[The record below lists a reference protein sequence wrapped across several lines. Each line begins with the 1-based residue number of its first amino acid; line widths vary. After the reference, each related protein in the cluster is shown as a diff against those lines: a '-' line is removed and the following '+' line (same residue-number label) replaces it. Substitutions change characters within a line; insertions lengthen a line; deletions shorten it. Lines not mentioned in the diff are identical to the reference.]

1 MTTPLPYFRLSGFY
15 LFYFATLGVLIPY
28 WSPYLESLGFT
39 IMEIGELTA
48 ILAATKIV
56 APNIW
61 GWWADRRGEHLLIV
75 RFASLASIIAFAG
88 VFLGSGYW
96 WMALII
102 ALFSFFWN
110 ASLPQF
116 EAVTLNHLGKSVER
130 YSSIRLWGSVG
141 FIVTVAALGP
151 LLEWQGVWLVPL
163 ALILLMVGIWL
174 SSLLIPAV
182 PDPEHEHPHI
192 SLRSVLGR
200 PVVVALL
207 LVAFLNQ
214 AAHGTYYTFFTL
226 YLESFGHDKGVIGMI
241 WALSVGAEVA
251 AFTLMARWM
260 PRFGERNLLLVSLF
274 LGTLRW
280 LLTALFPQSLELM
293 FLVQMLHAASFG
305 VIHAVS
311 IHMIH
316 DLFRG
321 KLQGRGQA
329 LYSSV
334 SFGVGGVVGS
344 LLGGIVWTQL
354 GAEAIFLF
362 SALLSAV
369 ALWVSWRWL
378 YALEREPILES
389 GVD

>member
-1 MTTPLPYFRLSGFY
+1 MTQPFPYFRLSGFY

-28 WSPYLESLGFT
+28 WSPYLESRGFS
-39 IMEIGELTA
+39 ILEIGELTA
-48 ILAATKIV
+48 ILAATKVV
-56 APNIW
+56 APNLW
-61 GWWADRRGEHLLIV
+61 GWWADRRGEHLGIV
-75 RFASLASIIAFAG
+75 RLASLASIVAFAG
-88 VFLGSGYW
+88 VFWAGGYW

-116 EAVTLNHLGKSVER
+116 EAVTLNHLGDSVER

-141 FIVTVAALGP
+141 FIATVAVLGP
-151 LLEWQGVWLVPL
+151 LLEQQGMGLVPL
-163 ALILLMVGIWL
+163 VLILLMVGIWL
-174 SSLLIPAV
+174 SSLAVPMV
-182 PDPEHEHPHI
+182 PDPEHDHPHI
-192 SLRSVLGR
+192 PMKTVLGR

-207 LVAFLNQ
+207 LVALLNQ

-226 YLESFGHDKGVIGMI
+226 YMESFGHDKSVIGLI

-251 AFTLMARWM
+251 AFTLMARWI
-260 PRFGERNLLLVSLF
+260 PRFGERQLLLVSLA
-274 LGTLRW
+274 LGLLRW
-280 LLTALFPQSLELM
+280 LLTALFPNSLELM

-311 IHMIH
+311 IHMVH

-344 LLGGIVWTQL
+344 LLGGVVWTGFGSQ
-354 GAEAIFLF
+354 AIFVC
-362 SALLSAV
+362 SALLSLL
-369 ALWVSWRWL
+369 ALGVSWRWIRL
-378 YALEREPILES
+378 
-389 GVD
+389 

>member
-1 MTTPLPYFRLSGFY
+1 VTQPFPYFRLSGFY

-61 GWWADRRGEHLLIV
+61 GWWADRRGEHLGIV
-75 RFASLASIIAFAG
+75 RFASLASIFAFAG
-88 VFLGSGYW
+88 VFWASGYW
-96 WMALII
+96 WMALVI

-116 EAVTLNHLGKSVER
+116 EAVTLNHLGAAVER

-163 ALILLMVGIWL
+163 VLILLMVGIWL
-174 SSLLIPAV
+174 SSLAVPLV
-182 PDPEHEHPHI
+182 PDPEQEHPHI
-192 SLRSVLGR
+192 PLRSVLGR

-207 LVAFLNQ
+207 LVALLNQ

-226 YLESFGHDKGVIGMI
+226 YLETFGHDKGVIGMI

-251 AFTLMARWM
+251 AFTLMARWI
-260 PRFGERNLLLVSLF
+260 PRFGARRLLLISLS
-274 LGTLRW
+274 LGVLRW

-293 FLVQMLHAASFG
+293 LLVQMLHAASFG

-311 IHMIH
+311 IQMVH

-334 SFGVGGVVGS
+334 SFGIGGVVGS
-344 LLGGIVWTQL
+344 LLGGVVWTL
-354 GAEAIFLF
+354 SGASAIFLL
-362 SALLSAV
+362 SALLTLLALGV
-369 ALWVSWRWL
+369 AWRW
-378 YALEREPILES
+378 IGS
-389 GVD
+389 

>member
-1 MTTPLPYFRLSGFY
+1 MTRPFPFRSLSSFY

-28 WSPYLESLGFT
+28 WGPYLESLGFS

-61 GWWADRRGEHLLIV
+61 GWWADRRGEHLGIV

-88 VFLGSGYW
+88 VFIGSGYW
-96 WMALII
+96 WMALVI

-116 EAVTLNHLGKSVER
+116 EAVTLNHLGREVAR

-141 FIVTVAALGP
+141 FIVTVAGVGVVLD
-151 LLEWQGVWLVPL
+151 LWGVWLVPV
-163 ALILLMVGIWL
+163 ALMLLMVGIWV
-174 SSLLIPAV
+174 SSLVVPPV
-182 PDPEHEHPHI
+182 PDPEHDHPHI
-192 SLRSVLGR
+192 TLRSVLGR

-214 AAHGTYYTFFTL
+214 AAHGTYYTFYTL
-226 YLESFGHDKGVIGMI
+226 YMENFGHDKGVIGMI
-241 WALSVGAEVA
+241 WALSVAAEVWI
-251 AFTLMARWM
+251 FTKMANWI
-260 PRFGERNLLLVSLF
+260 PRFGERNLLLVSL
-274 LGTLRW
+274 LLATARW
-280 LLTALFPQSLELM
+280 WLTALFPDSLPLM

-334 SFGVGGVVGS
+334 SFGVGGVIGS
-344 LLGGIVWTQL
+344 LLGGLAWTQ
-354 GAEAIFLF
+354 ARPEAIFYL
-362 SALLSAV
+362 SMGLSLIALAV
-369 ALWVSWRWL
+369 AWRWIQW
-378 YALEREPILES
+378 ETQPVNE
-389 GVD
+389 

>member
-1 MTTPLPYFRLSGFY
+1 MTQPFPYFRLSSFY

-28 WSPYLESLGFT
+28 WSPYLESLGFS

-61 GWWADRRGEHLLIV
+61 GWWADRRGEHLGIV
-75 RFASLASIIAFAG
+75 RFASLASILAFAG
-88 VFLGSGYW
+88 VFWISGYW
-96 WMALII
+96 WMALVI

-141 FIVTVAALGP
+141 FIVTGAALGP
-151 LLEWQGVWLVPL
+151 LLEWWGVWLVPV
-163 ALILLMVGIWL
+163 ALIVLMVGIWL
-174 SSLLIPAV
+174 SSLAVPMV
-182 PDPEHEHPHI
+182 PDPEHDHPHI
-192 SLRSVLGR
+192 PLRSVLGR

-226 YLESFGHDKGVIGMI
+226 YLESFGHDKSVIGMI

-251 AFTLMARWM
+251 AFTVMARWI
-260 PRFGERNLLLVSLF
+260 PRFGERTLLLVSLS
-274 LGTLRW
+274 LGVVRW
-280 LLTALFPQSLELM
+280 LLTALFPESLELM

-311 IHMIH
+311 IHMVH

-344 LLGGIVWTQL
+344 LLGGIVWTLL
-354 GAEAIFLF
+354 GAESIFLF
-362 SALLSAV
+362 SALLTLV
-369 ALWVSWRWL
+369 ALGVGWRWIFL
-378 YALEREPILES
+378 TQKS
-389 GVD
+389 SSMV

>member
-1 MTTPLPYFRLSGFY
+1 MTIPYFRLSSFY

-48 ILAATKIV
+48 ILAATKVV

-61 GWWADRRGEHLLIV
+61 GWWADQRGEHLGIV
-75 RFASLASIIAFAG
+75 RFASLASVIAFAG
-88 VFLGSGYW
+88 VFWVSGYW

-141 FIVTVAALGP
+141 FIVTVALLGS
-151 LLEWQGVWLVPL
+151 LLDVYGLWLVPV
-163 ALILLMVGIWL
+163 ALMVLMVGIWI
-174 SSLLIPAV
+174 SSLLVPVV
-182 PDPEHEHPHI
+182 PDPEHDHPHI
-192 SLRSVLGR
+192 TLRSVLGR

-207 LVAFLNQ
+207 VVAFLNQ

-251 AFTLMARWM
+251 AFTAMARWM
-260 PRFGERNLLLVSLF
+260 PRFGERNLLLVSFMLA
-274 LGTLRW
+274 LLRW
-280 LLTALFPQSLELM
+280 LLTALFPHSLELM

-311 IHMIH
+311 IHMVH

-344 LLGGIVWTQL
+344 LLGGMVWTWW
-354 GAEAIFLF
+354 GAEWIFYF
-362 SALLSAV
+362 SALLTLL
-369 ALWVSWRWL
+369 ALVISWRWIGENGTFS
-378 YALEREPILES
+378 AS
-389 GVD
+389 N

>member
-1 MTTPLPYFRLSGFY
+1 MTTPFPYLRLSGFY

-28 WSPYLESLGFT
+28 WSPYLESLGFS

-48 ILAATKIV
+48 ILAATKVV

-61 GWWADRRGEHLLIV
+61 GWWADRRGEHLGIV
-75 RFASLASIIAFAG
+75 RFASLASIVAFAG
-88 VFLGSGYW
+88 VFLVSGYW
-96 WMALII
+96 WMALVI

-116 EAVTLNHLGKSVER
+116 EAVTLNHLGASVER

-151 LLEWQGVWLVPL
+151 LLEWQGMWLVPV
-163 ALILLMVGIWL
+163 ALMVLMAGIWL
-174 SSLLIPAV
+174 SSLAVPMV
-182 PDPEHEHPHI
+182 PDPEHDHPHI
-192 SLRSVLGR
+192 PLRSVLGR

-226 YLESFGHDKGVIGMI
+226 YLEAFGHDKGVIGMI

-251 AFTLMARWM
+251 VFTLMARWI
-260 PRFGERNLLLVSLF
+260 PRFGERNLLLISL
-274 LGTLRW
+274 LIGALRW
-280 LLTALFPQSLELM
+280 LLTALFPHSLELM

-311 IHMIH
+311 IHMVH

-344 LLGGIVWTQL
+344 LLGGIVWAQL
-354 GAEAIFLF
+354 GVEMIFLF
-362 SALLSAV
+362 SALLTVV
-369 ALWVSWRWL
+369 ALVISWYWIRPVEGGWL
-378 YALEREPILES
+378 AR
-389 GVD
+389 

>member
-1 MTTPLPYFRLSGFY
+1 MTQPFPYFRLSGFY

-28 WSPYLESLGFT
+28 WSPYLESLGFS

-61 GWWADRRGEHLLIV
+61 GWWADRRGEHLGIV

-88 VFLGSGYW
+88 VFMGSGYW
-96 WMALII
+96 WMALVI

-116 EAVTLNHLGKSVER
+116 EAVTLNHLGAAVER

-163 ALILLMVGIWL
+163 VLMLLMVGIWI
-174 SSLLIPAV
+174 SSLTIPSVPERDTPHPPAALGRVLRQPAV
-182 PDPEHEHPHI
+182 I
-192 SLRSVLGR
+192 
-200 PVVVALL
+200 ALL
-207 LVAFLNQ
+207 LIAFLNQ

-226 YLESFGHDKGVIGMI
+226 YLESYGHDKGVIGMI

-251 AFTLMARWM
+251 IFTVMGRWI
-260 PRFGERNLLLVSLF
+260 PRFGESRLLLISLL

-280 LLTALFPQSLELM
+280 LLTALLPESLPLM

-311 IHMIH
+311 IHMVH

-329 LYSSV
+329 LYSSL

-344 LLGGIVWTQL
+344 LLGGIVWTQW
-354 GAEAIFLF
+354 GADKIFLF
-362 SALLSAV
+362 SALLSAL
-369 ALWVSWRWL
+369 AAMISWRWL
-378 YALEREPILES
+378 SKPICS
-389 GVD
+389 NGN